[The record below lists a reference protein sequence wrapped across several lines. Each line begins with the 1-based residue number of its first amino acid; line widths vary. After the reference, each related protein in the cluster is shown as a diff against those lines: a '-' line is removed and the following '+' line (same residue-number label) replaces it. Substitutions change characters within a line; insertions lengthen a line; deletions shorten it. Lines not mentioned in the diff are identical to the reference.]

1 MKRFSYTQD
10 ANINHSL
17 APPNGYKKHHKHQQ
31 RGVLT
36 SREAERKRKMFIN
49 YVQVKFQQKNPAIE
63 GCHSGKDYN
72 REQVFKIYYF
82 LSFSKL
88 KGFVF
93 IVVLIVGAED
103 LRCYF

>member
-10 ANINHSL
+10 ANLATYSL
-17 APPNGYKKHHKHQQ
+17 APPNGYKKHHKRQQ

-63 GCHSGKDYN
+63 GYHCGKDYN
-72 REQVFKIYYF
+72 REQVFKCSYISFMYKIEGF
-82 LSFSKL
+82 LYL
-88 KGFVF
+88 
-93 IVVLIVGAED
+93 LLCCEHTN
-103 LRCYF
+103 